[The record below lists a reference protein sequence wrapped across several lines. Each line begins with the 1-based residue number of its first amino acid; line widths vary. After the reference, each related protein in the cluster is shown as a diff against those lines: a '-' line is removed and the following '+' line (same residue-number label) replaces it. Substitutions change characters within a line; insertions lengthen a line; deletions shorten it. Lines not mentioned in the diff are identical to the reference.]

1 MTLVNKNRELL
12 VGTSVPPKRLEHV
25 LSILESDPVVHS
37 VHDVKAIMIGMSF
50 PLPRRFLADFPSL
63 FVTRSV
69 GPASARVRDIRLK
82 MFIQPITNHQSIT
95 LYPPPR
101 MNSSSIKGYSISAML
116 LSAPLFWRPPH
127 QRLKTSGMLHCSCS
141 GSDRGRF
148 TEAEIKFDSS
158 EIAVRC
164 MKKVIDRPCND

>member
-1 MTLVNKNRELL
+1 MYVCVRSLGSVLVGGLLGLAAMTLVNKNRELL

-63 FVTRSV
+63 F
-69 GPASARVRDIRLK
+69 
-82 MFIQPITNHQSIT
+82 FT

-101 MNSSSIKGYSISAML
+101 MNSSSIKGHPVSAML
-116 LSAPLFWRPPH
+116 LSALCFGACYTRDSKPLVFFIVLVQARTGAGSR
-127 QRLKTSGMLHCSCS
+127 QRSNSTLRKLPFG
-141 GSDRGRF
+141 
-148 TEAEIKFDSS
+148 A
-158 EIAVRC
+158 
-164 MKKVIDRPCND
+164 

>member
-1 MTLVNKNRELL
+1 MYVCARSLGSVLVGGLLGLAAMTLVNKNRELL

-82 MFIQPITNHQSIT
+82 MFIQPITNHQS
-95 LYPPPR
+95 P
-101 MNSSSIKGYSISAML
+101 SI
-116 LSAPLFWRPPH
+116 LS
-127 QRLKTSGMLHCSCS
+127 C
-141 GSDRGRF
+141 
-148 TEAEIKFDSS
+148 
-158 EIAVRC
+158 
-164 MKKVIDRPCND
+164 